1 MKKMMYT
8 LLLGVAAMATIT
20 ANAQTPT
27 YPYTYSYST
36 VPYTNL
42 TDSTLILGSD
52 GWDDTIV
59 AFNLPIDFK
68 YQGVPVT
75 QWYMDTYGG
84 LYPNGMDMTGLDL
97 PFILGVYCDYEDK
110 LGATISYK
118 VSGTAG
124 SRIAKVEYR
133 NVGFYDGDAAENANF
148 QIWLYEGSNKIEYH
162 IGPNQ
167 VNTATLDYLDNGGVL
182 LTGLLYDINVQ
193 DSLMFHTV
201 QLQSGINNDT
211 TMVLDPANFTEDELA
226 LQVYGTA
233 YPVNGSVF
241 TFTPT
246 PDQPNSI
253 AKLPSQIGG
262 LHPNPVTDKIMVQL
276 KEQPQAGATISIFT
290 ITGKRLSTQPVT
302 TQQTQVD
309 MTTLSKGIYVLT
321 YVADGRRE
329 SFRVIKK

>member
-8 LLLGVAAMATIT
+8 LLLGVAAMAAIT

-27 YPYTYSYST
+27 YPYTYSYRT
-36 VPYTNL
+36 EPYANL

-59 AFNLPIDFK
+59 AFSLPIDFK

-75 QWYMDTYGG
+75 QWHMDTYGG
-84 LYPNGMDMTGLDL
+84 LYPNEMDMDLDI
-97 PFILGVYCDYEDK
+97 PYILGPYADYEDK
-110 LGATISYK
+110 VGATISYK
-118 VSGTAG
+118 VTGTTG

-133 NVGFYDGDAAENANF
+133 NVGFYDGDSTENANF

-167 VNTATLDYLDNGGVL
+167 VNAGTLDYLGDGGTL
-182 LTGLLYDINVQ
+182 ITGLLYDADGS
-193 DSLMFHTV
+193 DSVLFHTV
-201 QLQSGINNDT
+201 QLQSGVNNDT
-211 TMVLDPANFTEDELA
+211 TLLMDPANPSLDQLTL
-226 LQVYGTA
+226 LVYGTT

-241 TFTPT
+241 TFTP
-246 PDQPNSI
+246 PADQPNSI

-262 LHPNPVTDKIMVQL
+262 LYPNPVTNKVTVQL
-276 KEQPQAGATISIFT
+276 KEQPKAGATVSISG
-290 ITGKRLSTQPVT
+290 ITGKKILTQPVT
-302 TQQTQVD
+302 AIQTQVD
-309 MTTLSKGIYVLT
+309 MTTLPKGIYVLT